1 MTEEDFLDAECQLD
15 IGISTPDAQ
24 SIKATLLAAIREGH
38 LGVGETHTL
47 AGELIQSFKDIDN
60 EVFARDEM
68 ESAIRKRLTAEE
80 K

>member
-1 MTEEDFLDAECQLD
+1 MLIDDDDPAD

-24 SIKATLLAAIREGH
+24 SIKATLLAAVREGH
-38 LGVGETHTL
+38 IGAGDTHTL

-60 EVFARDEM
+60 EVFMRDDM
-68 ESAIRKRLTAEE
+68 EAALRKRLTPDE